1 VCSSGRLVWVSEMS
15 ATFRLSWD
23 LARGLQ
29 PQFANQFVT
38 QVGGKVSGSN
48 IPEGIFLTAGVVAP
62 PIIIGDHPEEEIDR
76 LKGVVEVQPVVKL
89 LLTREHAGELS
100 ELLQTALRQFDA
112 VVTAEPMDGAR
123 G

>member
-1 VCSSGRLVWVSEMS
+1 VSELS

-23 LARGLQ
+23 QAQDLR

-38 QVGGKVSGSN
+38 QVGGKVGGSN
-48 IPEGIFLTAGVVAP
+48 LPEGIFLTFGVVAP
-62 PIIIGDHPEEEIDR
+62 PIIVGDHKEQFER

-89 LLTREHAGELS
+89 LLTREHLG
-100 ELLQTALRQFDA
+100 ELLQLLETAARQFDEA
-112 VVTAEPMDGAR
+112 ATAEPLDGVR